1 MPSIPIA
8 SHSFDLSHAGYSESK
23 PGLAAF
29 GCLMLTVCTGA
40 HLVPRSQLNA
50 HTLSCPLTQ
59 ATVQATLALLPL
71 DAVIAAYKSNP
82 RSAEAVR
89 YTRYANEALTA
100 AVFTI
105 LIAGSIGTL
114 LIRIFAPL
122 LLDRVSLRDCVP
134 NLLITGFALLL

>member
-1 MPSIPIA
+1 MPRSY
-8 SHSFDLSHAGYSESK
+8 SLLNQTDL
-23 PGLAAF
+23 L
-29 GCLMLTVCTGA
+29 CLM
-40 HLVPRSQLNA
+40 
-50 HTLSCPLTQ
+50 Q